1 MTKIIKKLI
10 LTRGIP
16 GSGKSTW
23 AKAWVAEDP
32 EHRIRLNWDD
42 MRNMMGPYWV
52 PSREPINKFMLWSGI
67 NSAAY
72 CTRPYDIVIDN
83 MNLNPKDW
91 KQYEDWIVT
100 YNQSLNSEE
109 TKTQYVLEFKDFFT
123 PVEECI
129 RRDAMRSNPI
139 GEKTIKD
146 IWRRYKHFIQTHEVE
161 KLVNNLIKDDDT
173 KPYCVV
179 VDMDSTMCFN
189 TQKRAWYGDGS
200 TEAMLNDTPNMG
212 VVRLIEHQNY
222 PVIVCT
228 GRNKAQKEVTKKWL
242 NKYNIFPEEFY
253 MREDGDYRNG
263 VEVKEELINKI
274 LEKYNIVTI
283 FEDCEPIVRRFR
295 EMGLTV
301 LQPNKGL

>member
-1 MTKIIKKLI
+1 
-10 LTRGIP
+10 
-16 GSGKSTW
+16 
-23 AKAWVAEDP
+23 
-32 EHRIRLNWDD
+32 
-42 MRNMMGPYWV
+42 
-52 PSREPINKFMLWSGI
+52 
-67 NSAAY
+67 
-72 CTRPYDIVIDN
+72 
-83 MNLNPKDW
+83 
-91 KQYEDWIVT
+91 
-100 YNQSLNSEE
+100 
-109 TKTQYVLEFKDFFT
+109 
-123 PVEECI
+123 
-129 RRDAMRSNPI
+129 MRSNPI